1 MHILCRY
8 KGLTCLRHNIGVQ
21 HLPCQSERRQ
31 SLAAVAG
38 VQLTSSHL
46 PMHINGS
53 RSSSRYMTKTLV
65 PAIFLLILW
74 MGRLSH
80 SDTPFSWLSYDQFDE
95 VNDHISSING
105 DNCFSKSKAD
115 LILRPDMV
123 SQLPVY
129 NRLLSQIWYRN
140 RTSLIHLHNTAL
152 NRAFFYSYI
161 LQKMNESSS
170 FYIQPN
176 WLYMYMSA
184 TADVN
189 ANPYGIN
196 GSAVFFDT
204 NCHYPN
210 W

>member
-1 MHILCRY
+1 MLAPLVRI
-8 KGLTCLRHNIGVQ
+8 V
-21 HLPCQSERRQ
+21 
-31 SLAAVAG
+31 LAA
-38 VQLTSSHL
+38 
-46 PMHINGS
+46 
-53 RSSSRYMTKTLV
+53 
-65 PAIFLLILW
+65 ILGN
-74 MGRLSH
+74 MDGPS
-80 SDTPFSWLSYDQFDE
+80 TFSWMWYDHFDE
-95 VNDHISSING
+95 IDDHMRTVNEQ
-105 DNCFSKSKAD
+105 NCRSKSREELVLRAD
-115 LILRPDMV
+115 TV

-129 NRLLSQIWYRN
+129 NQLLDRIWYRN
-140 RTSLIHLHNTAL
+140 RTSLIHLHNMAL

-196 GSAVFFDT
+196 GSAIYFDT